1 MLELHRMQTSYQAE
15 LQVAQKK
22 QKYHLNNMNILTEAV
37 ITSLLLI
44 AQPNSFPRSY
54 LEQAAQMVQDCT
66 FNRTQ

>member
-1 MLELHRMQTSYQAE
+1 MSYHAE

-22 QKYHLNNMNILTEAV
+22 QKYHFNNMNILTEAV

-54 LEQAAQMVQDCT
+54 LKQAA
-66 FNRTQ
+66 